1 MLVKI
6 IKMLTLISQLNFKY
20 DNQNPYNYID
30 IVLGEL
36 EIAALLVQ
44 TSLVT

>member
-6 IKMLTLISQLNFKY
+6 IKMLTLISQL
-20 DNQNPYNYID
+20 DCQNPYNYVD
-30 IVLGEL
+30 MVLGEL